1 MAKQEKKKSY
11 FCGINLKMKTYFNGR
26 LPTALSSS
34 IDKVDSASPVGDIII
49 LGDEFEQ
56 SHRI

>member
-1 MAKQEKKKSY
+1 
-11 FCGINLKMKTYFNGR
+11 MKTYFNGR